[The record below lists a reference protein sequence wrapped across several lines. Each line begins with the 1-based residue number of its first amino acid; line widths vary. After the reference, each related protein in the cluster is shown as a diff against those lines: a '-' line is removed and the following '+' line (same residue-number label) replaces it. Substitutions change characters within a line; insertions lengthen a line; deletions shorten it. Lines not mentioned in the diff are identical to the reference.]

1 MPDNNPYY
9 QNYGQQP
16 YYGPPQQPYYGPQQP
31 YYPPPQPPKR
41 RRRGGCLS
49 TLLVL
54 SLLAAGC
61 SGLAFAEVRINNQI
75 KGSEGDT
82 VVIGS
87 TDSQQR
93 GLDLVLSTG
102 DQNTIDMPNIH
113 AYIQPAQMYVDAP
126 GDHSIYVYQG
136 LKLDKKKIVVKDPIK
151 NIGSYTVAVKLHPEV
166 TGELKVKVEGM

>member
-1 MPDNNPYY
+1 MKRNIFA
-9 QNYGQQP
+9 QNQSCFP
-16 YYGPPQQPYYGPQQP
+16 
-31 YYPPPQPPKR
+31 R
-41 RRRGGCLS
+41 VLS

-87 TDSQQR
+87 ADSQQR

-102 DQNTIDMPNIH
+102 DQNTIDMPNIR
-113 AYIQPAQMYVDAP
+113 
-126 GDHSIYVYQG
+126 
-136 LKLDKKKIVVKDPIK
+136 
-151 NIGSYTVAVKLHPEV
+151 T
-166 TGELKVKVEGM
+166 